1 MSFEKFTSHKKK
13 EKSSKASP
21 EIDPSVID
29 TTIEEIASL
38 ISEEEGM
45 DFSLSSGETDI
56 KFIPHRERKQRLK
69 ELIFGYLICQDLQ
82 EQIVREFENKEIPD
96 TVIEAVI
103 TEFKKLPIEERKQ
116 VLAWPRELRMK
127 QDGHSFFSRT
137 VNRLIDTEDAVE
149 FLETLRSVA
158 ADPSHRWTIGYHIS
172 KTDISPR
179 SDGSWN
185 IKATEKD
192 HRDNDLPRAY
202 YSSSYEMLYR
212 EKQGLG
218 SYLYLIRASEN
229 DANDGKWWRA
239 NDLSVIHR
247 VGVHEF
253 DAKTDEYYKALME
266 RSSKTEHKLSDS

>member
-1 MSFEKFTSHKKK
+1 MSFEKFTSHEK
-13 EKSSKASP
+13 ERSSEASP
-21 EIDPSVID
+21 ETDSPAID
-29 TTIEEIASL
+29 TSIEEIVSL
-38 ISEEEGM
+38 VSEEEGR

-56 KFIPHRERKQRLK
+56 KFISRREREQRLK

-82 EQIVREFENKEIPD
+82 EHIVKEFEDREVPNE
-96 TVIEAVI
+96 VIEAVI
-103 TEFKKLPIEERKQ
+103 TEFKKLSIEERKQ
-116 VLAWPRELRMK
+116 VLAWPQELRMR
-127 QDGHSFFSRT
+127 QDEHSFFSRAI
-137 VNRLIDTEDAVE
+137 NRLIDTEDAVE

-202 YSSSYEMLYR
+202 YSLSYEMLYR
-212 EKQGLG
+212 EKQALG

-229 DANDGKWWRA
+229 DANDGKWYRA

-253 DAKTDEYYKALME
+253 DAKTDEYYKALIE
-266 RSSKTEHKLSDS
+266 RTSKADHKSSN